1 MQQIPNLRI
10 KVSENWWVW
19 RSQNPARQSQ
29 TPLSFSNQTPMGPFR
44 SVLTAMMDQL
54 RFGTANIGGHYD
66 SSRRA
71 EQAVTSA
78 RHNMAQ
84 FLNCDMEEMPG

>member
-1 MQQIPNLRI
+1 M
-10 KVSENWWVW
+10 
-19 RSQNPARQSQ
+19 
-29 TPLSFSNQTPMGPFR
+29 PLTFGPFR
-44 SVLTAMMDQL
+44 SVLVAMMDQL

-71 EQAVTSA
+71 EQAVTDA

-84 FLNCDMEEMPG
+84 FLNCDAQETLGFLRSGVLLEVIVTS

>member
-1 MQQIPNLRI
+1 
-10 KVSENWWVW
+10 
-19 RSQNPARQSQ
+19 
-29 TPLSFSNQTPMGPFR
+29 MGPFR

-71 EQAVTSA
+71 EQAVSSA

-84 FLNCDMEEMPG
+84 FLNCDMEEMLG